1 MNDNNE
7 NNNNNAVERPEKSI
21 QAIGV
26 QIVRIIASIIGGLLA
41 IRFILSALGANK
53 ANGFADF
60 IYSITEPLVRP
71 FYGLF
76 NNEIIYDNGRRLEY
90 EAIIA
95 LIVYSLIAYV
105 IIRILAIGKKE
116 SDVL

>member
-1 MNDNNE
+1 MSENSNDS
-7 NNNNNAVERPEKSI
+7 NAVERPEKSI
-21 QAIGV
+21 QYIGV

-41 IRFILSALGANK
+41 IRFVLSALGANR

-76 NNEIIYDNGRRLEY
+76 SNEIVYDNGSRLEY
-90 EAIIA
+90 EAVIA
-95 LIVYSLIAYV
+95 LIVYSLVFYV
-105 IIRILAIGKKE
+105 IIRIFAIGKKE
-116 SDVL
+116 SEIL

>member
-1 MNDNNE
+1 MSENSNDS
-7 NNNNNAVERPEKSI
+7 NAVERPEKSI
-21 QAIGV
+21 QYIGV

-41 IRFILSALGANK
+41 IRFVLSALGANR

-76 NNEIIYDNGRRLEY
+76 SNEIVYGSRLEY
-90 EAIIA
+90 EAVIA
-95 LIVYSLIAYV
+95 LIVYSLVFYV
-105 IIRILAIGKKE
+105 IIRIFAIGKKE
-116 SDVL
+116 SEIL